1 MGLETATF
9 VDGLNSANPL
19 SGDSINEGDDHI
31 RLLKSVLKATFPDA
45 TSRWNF
51 RTVSSK
57 SGAYT
62 VVAADEGSVLLADAT
77 SGSFTI
83 TCQNSPTTGFK
94 FGVVKTNAAN
104 AVTIDGDGSDTINGA
119 ATRSLTDQYQSEVY
133 MWTGSAWVV
142 IYSHRSAVEAA
153 IASEVNTG
161 TDTEKFVTPDAL
173 AESNYGKAIVP
184 ILVFDDSADVVVGD
198 GAGDVF
204 FRVPSS
210 LDGWNLVEVAASVQ
224 TSGTTGTTDIQIRN
238 VTQAADMLTTKI
250 TIDSGETDSSTAAAA
265 AVIDAANDDVATAD
279 QLRIDVDAVSTT
291 APKGLLVELTFQLP

>member
-9 VDGLNSANPL
+9 ISGLDAANPL
-19 SGDSINEGDDHI
+19 SGDSVNEGDDHL
-31 RLLKSVLKATFPDA
+31 RLLKSVLKSTFPDA

-51 RTVSSK
+51 RTVSAK

-62 VVAADEGSVLLADAT
+62 VVAADEGSILLADAT
-77 SGSFTI
+77 SGSFTV
-83 TCQNSPTTGFK
+83 TCQNAPTTGFK
-94 FGVVKTNAAN
+94 FGVVKTNVAN
-104 AVTIDGDGSDTINGA
+104 TVTIDGDGSDTINGA
-119 ATRSLTDQYQSEVY
+119 ATRALTDQYQSEVY

-153 IASEVNTG
+153 VASEVNTG

-173 AESNYGKAIVP
+173 AGSNYGKAIVP
-184 ILVFDDSADVVVGD
+184 ILVFDDSADVAVGD

-210 LDGWNLVEVAASVQ
+210 LNGWNLVEVAASVQ